1 MFFQIT
7 IKNGP
12 QTLIAFTG
20 IKDVDKTELTRADM
34 EKLLETE
41 QLLEKVTG
49 YRFHINER

>member
-12 QTLIAFTG
+12 HTLIAFTG
-20 IKDVDKTELTRADM
+20 IKDVDKETLTRADM
-34 EKLLETE
+34 EKLIETE